1 MISGTAPATPSRI
14 STSSYFSTPKMT
26 MTQTREA
33 TTETDT
39 MGETNFKRVFCV
51 VLDYIDRQCIQSEII
66 SI

>member
-14 STSSYFSTPKMT
+14 STSSYFSTAKMT

-39 MGETNFKRVFCV
+39 MGETNFNRVFCV